1 MTNFQ
6 NLATESKTKK
16 WYLIDA
22 SGATLGRLT
31 TEVVKILLGKHK
43 PNYLPYSDNGD
54 CVIIIN
60 AQDLKVTG
68 KKLTQKIYY
77 NHSGYPGGLRSERL
91 IDLQNRFPEKILE
104 RALKGMLP
112 KNVLG
117 RTVFKNAKIYK
128 GQVHPH
134 ESQNPELIEIIN

>member
-6 NLATESKTKK
+6 NLSTNVETKN

-22 SGATLGRLT
+22 SGKTLGRLA

-43 PNYLPYSDNGD
+43 SNYLPYLDNGD
-54 CVIIIN
+54 YVIIIN
-60 AQDLKVTG
+60 SQSLKVTG
-68 KKLTQKIYY
+68 KKLTQKFYY

-104 RALKGMLP
+104 RAIKGMLP
-112 KNVLG
+112 KNILG
-117 RTVFKNAKIYK
+117 RTLFKHVKIYRDEF
-128 GQVHPH
+128 HPH
-134 ESQNPELIEIIN
+134 TSQNPQLIEIT